1 MTQATKTPSLEELQ
15 AAAKAELARR
25 QERRQARPRQVA
37 KYLEVSIA
45 TVWRWAAERPDFPRS
60 RKIGPRVTVWDLNEI
75 DAWVDAQQSN
85 QR

>member
-1 MTQATKTPSLEELQ
+1 MTQATTHQ
-15 AAAKAELARR
+15 

-37 KYLEVSIA
+37 EYLGVSIA
-45 TVWRWAAERPDFPRS
+45 TVWRWASERHDFPRS

-75 DAWVDAQQSN
+75 DQWVDAQQSN